1 MNLPEDPGPWMGDET
16 LVRRSC
22 HAWAKSPL
30 EAKGARPRV
39 STGKLKPRWLSIVIM
54 TVTSLTNIIMVI
66 IVIVMGIVLLLLR
79 LFLLLFCILKCYDNY
94 CIYYCS

>member
-1 MNLPEDPGPWMGDET
+1 MLG
-16 LVRRSC
+16 LSC
-22 HAWAKSPL
+22 HLKQKVP
-30 EAKGARPRV
+30 GV
-39 STGKLKPRWLSIVIM
+39 STGKLKPGWLSIVIM

-66 IVIVMGIVLLLLR
+66 IAIVMSIVLLLLR